1 MSDQAPEIGVGSAAG
16 GLYLAVNERATQRVC
31 STADRL
37 VSDYLAAHKAGPSV
51 TLDLTDCTW
60 VDSTFAGWLVGLRKR
75 LQRTAGGSLQLVGCS
90 ERCQASFEK
99 MRIAALFEFA
109 AAQPPE
115 HVRQVP
121 CTGGDRPD
129 REALEMMA
137 RAHEELAA
145 IDEEN
150 RAVFAPVV
158 ELLRRQLK

>member
-1 MSDQAPEIGVGSAAG
+1 MSDQTPAIGVGSAAG

-37 VSDYLAAHKAGPSV
+37 VSDYLAAHKTEPSV
-51 TLDLTDCTW
+51 TLDLTGCDW
-60 VDSTFAGWLVGLRKR
+60 VDSTFAGWLIGLRKR
-75 LQRTAGGSLQLVGCS
+75 LQRTAGGKLCLVGCS
-90 ERCQASFEK
+90 PRCQASFAK

-115 HVRQVP
+115 HVRPVP
-121 CTGGDRPD
+121 CGGSDRPD
-129 REALEMMA
+129 RDTLEIMA

-150 RAVFAPVV
+150 RAVFAPIA
-158 ELLRRQLK
+158 ELLRRQLE